1 MLSNAF
7 TVDADWIGNW
17 DGEEEHAAIVWNM
30 WIAPALL
37 ALEER
42 LGDVQQTQVL
52 AEDQFRHYVTFE
64 SLQTS
69 GQRVA
74 SFIDKQ

>member
-1 MLSNAF
+1 MVSNNF

-17 DGEEEHAAIVWNM
+17 DGEEEQAAKVWNM

-42 LGDVQQTQVL
+42 GTIM
-52 AEDQFRHYVTFE
+52 T
-64 SLQTS
+64 
-69 GQRVA
+69 
-74 SFIDKQ
+74 DKQFDRY